1 MENLLAWG
9 PREREDNPRAAS
21 SGLEVNGGAGA
32 WMVEASLTE
41 NHAESL
47 PVASNTTRTL
57 SHCRQ
62 EVLGLGA
69 SQTLGKL
76 LTKGWGGTDVSGSI
90 SGSHTHG
97 HRERSGLG

>member
-1 MENLLAWG
+1 MG
-9 PREREDNPRAAS
+9 T
-21 SGLEVNGGAGA
+21 
-32 WMVEASLTE
+32 WMVGASLTE

-47 PVASNTTRTL
+47 LAASNTPRML

-62 EVLGLGA
+62 EALGLGA

-76 LTKGWGGTDVSGSI
+76 LTKGWGGTDVCGST

-97 HRERSGLG
+97 H